1 MVNGHI
7 DDIAAEAAP
16 GNDYAQPPHLLRNV
30 AGAHFEEIAAQVGAA
45 FTQPRV
51 GRGVA
56 TADFDLDGDIDLLMT
71 ENNGPAKLFRNDQIS
86 GRQAIR
92 LELQG
97 VQSNRDAIGARVWIE
112 VAGAKQSQRV
122 RSGGSYLSQSELP
135 LAFLNRAD
143 RADRVVVDWPSGRTE
158 DSRGSKQAGV
168 TGSSK
173 AKASSTACLSSA
185 RTRRSSLRARASNQ
199 VAVAYR
205 HYSFSPSP
213 SLRFRIG
220 LAA

>member
-16 GNDYAQPPHLLRNV
+16 GNGYAQPPHLLRNV

-51 GRGVA
+51 GGGVA

-135 LAFLNRAD
+135 LTFGLGRHAV
-143 RADRVVVDWPSGRTE
+143 ADRVAIAWPSGTSEELGALAAGQLYEVTE
-158 DSRGSKQAGV
+158 GRGV
-168 TGSSK
+168 T
-173 AKASSTACLSSA
+173 A
-185 RTRRSSLRARASNQ
+185 TRPLR
-199 VAVAYR
+199 
-205 HYSFSPSP
+205 
-213 SLRFRIG
+213 
-220 LAA
+220 